1 MEFTGYDP
9 ELDKFNSLAV
19 KVLEL
24 MSLLIIVSVLSIAFL
39 TATCG
44 FVMSQNGKLQEK
56 VHQLE
61 EQLRIT
67 RAK

>member
-1 MEFTGYDP
+1 MDFTGYDP
-9 ELDKFNSLAV
+9 ELEKFNSLAV

-24 MSLLIIVSVLSIAFL
+24 MSLLIIVSVSSIAFL

-44 FVMSQNGKLQEK
+44 FVMSQNGKLEEQ

-61 EQLRIT
+61 EQLRIA

>member
-9 ELDKFNSLAV
+9 ELDKYNSLAV

-24 MSLLIIVSVLSIAFL
+24 MCLLIIVSVLSIAFL

-44 FVMSQNGKLQEK
+44 FVISQNGKLEEK

-61 EQLRIT
+61 DQLRIE

>member
-9 ELDKFNSLAV
+9 ELDKYNSLAV
-19 KVLEL
+19 KVIEL
-24 MSLLIIVSVLSIAFL
+24 MCLLIIVSVLSIAFL

-44 FVMSQNGKLQEK
+44 FVISQNGKLEEK

-61 EQLRIT
+61 DQLRIE